1 MPTFASRAPRCAPPS
16 SPPSSPS
23 LGALPPHPLSLLD
36 LYSIPH
42 ISSILARQ
50 IDGEHGWVV
59 AQYTTWHDDKQN
71 KCMQILG
78 VAPPWSSKNESTC
91 MRAPALIISHC
102 MLIAVDCFPHQE

>member
-1 MPTFASRAPRCAPPS
+1 M
-16 SPPSSPS
+16 
-23 LGALPPHPLSLLD
+23 SLLD

-91 MRAPALIISHC
+91 MRAPALIISNC